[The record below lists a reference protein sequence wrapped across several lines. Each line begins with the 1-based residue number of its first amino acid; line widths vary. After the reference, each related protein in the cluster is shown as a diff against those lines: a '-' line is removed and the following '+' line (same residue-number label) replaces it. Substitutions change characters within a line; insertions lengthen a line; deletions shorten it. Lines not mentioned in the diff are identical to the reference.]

1 MEKRKKVLLLFS
13 FCFAAASL
21 VLNVVQFAWYSDK
34 GFEFQIGLDLL
45 QAKGILEILQECL
58 WLSAPIAAL
67 VSLWLTVRQ
76 KAWNDEPRLLPLHAV
91 PIGLYYLFQLLLFV
105 FRQKEAHPSICFTAA
120 SILLISFLTLAAA
133 RHPEL
138 RVFVCGLIIAHI
150 VAETALAAATLLL
163 HEKWST
169 FTFSQTILW
178 SHYSSFVYS
187 FMALSVFLSLILL
200 QLSLLCHLFAPRVR
214 TVLIAKNETPS
225 EELPEDDDI
234 TEEENSDS
242 LPEGITL
249 QDLGIDR

>member
-1 MEKRKKVLLLFS
+1 MEKRKKIFLLFS

-34 GFEFQIGLDLL
+34 GFVFQIGLDLL
-45 QAKGILEILQECL
+45 QTKGILEILQECL
-58 WLSAPIAAL
+58 WLSAPITAIIA
-67 VSLWLTVRQ
+67 LWLTVRQ
-76 KAWNDEPRLLPLHAV
+76 RTWNAETRLLPLHAL
-91 PIGLYYLFQLLLFV
+91 PIALYYLFELLFFV
-105 FRQKEAHPSICFTAA
+105 FHTKEAHPSICFTAV
-120 SILLISFLTLAAA
+120 SILLITSLTLAAA
-133 RHPEL
+133 KRPEL
-138 RVFVCGLIIAHI
+138 RIFVCGLIIAHI
-150 VAETALAAATLLL
+150 VAETALAAVTLLL

-178 SHYSSFVYS
+178 SHASSFVYS

-214 TVLIAKNETPS
+214 TVLIAKNETAS
-225 EELPEDDDI
+225 EELTEDDGI
-234 TEEENSDS
+234 TEEENDDS